1 MFSEYNDYELVALAR
16 EGNED
21 AINIIYQKYKPLIVT
36 KSKDAICLA
45 SHHGLEIS
53 DIMQEGYIA
62 LEEAI
67 QNFSE
72 NDNASFYTFAMLCI
86 DRKIINFVRKNTIS
100 RNRLLNDASPID
112 DYVEKNTRVE
122 YDTEFSFIYKDTEE
136 ELIGK
141 VREILTDFE
150 DKVFNYK
157 MDGYS
162 FEEIANT
169 LNKDLKSIYNTFH
182 RIKSKIKKIMEND
195 DYFNSLDV

>member
-1 MFSEYNDYELVALAR
+1 
-16 EGNED
+16 
-21 AINIIYQKYKPLIVT
+21 
-36 KSKDAICLA
+36 
-45 SHHGLEIS
+45 
-53 DIMQEGYIA
+53 
-62 LEEAI
+62 
-67 QNFSE
+67 
-72 NDNASFYTFAMLCI
+72 MLCI

-122 YDTEFSFIYKDTEE
+122 YDTEFSFIYRDTEE
-136 ELIGK
+136 ELISK

>member
-1 MFSEYNDYELVALAR
+1 MYDDYNDYELVALAR

-21 AINIIYQKYKPLIVT
+21 AINIIYQKYKPLIIN
-36 KSKDAICLA
+36 KSKDAIYIA
-45 SHHGLEIS
+45 NHHGLEIS

-86 DRKIINFVRKNTIS
+86 DRNIINFIRKNTKS

-112 DYVEKNTRVE
+112 DYIERNMIDE
-122 YDTEFSFIYKDTEE
+122 SNLEFSFIYRDTEE
-136 ELIGK
+136 KIIDK
-141 VREILTDFE
+141 VRNNLTDFE
-150 DKVFNYK
+150 GKVFDYK
-157 MDGYS
+157 IDGYS

-182 RIKSKIKKIMEND
+182 RIKSKIKKIMEEDN
-195 DYFNSLDV
+195 YFNSLDV

>member
-1 MFSEYNDYELVALAR
+1 MFSDYNDYELVSLAR

-21 AINIIYQKYKPLIVT
+21 AINIIYQKYKPLIIN
-36 KSKDAICLA
+36 KSKDAIYVA

-53 DIMQEGYIA
+53 DIMQEGYMA

-86 DRKIINFVRKNTIS
+86 DRNIINFVRKNTKCRDKI
-100 RNRLLNDASPID
+100 LNDAGCID
-112 DYVEKNTRVE
+112 DYVVKDMSNESNLE
-122 YDTEFSFIYKDTEE
+122 YSFIYKDTEE
-136 ELIGK
+136 KIIDK
-141 VREILTDFE
+141 VRNSFTDFE

-169 LNKDLKSIYNTFH
+169 LNKDLKSIYNTFQ
-182 RIKSKIKKIMEND
+182 RVKSKIRKIMEDD
-195 DYFNSLDV
+195 DYLQ

>member
-1 MFSEYNDYELVALAR
+1 MYSEYNDYELVAMAR

-21 AINIIYQKYKPLIVT
+21 AINIIYQKYKPLIIT

-86 DRKIINFVRKNTIS
+86 DRNIINFVRKNTIS
-100 RNRLLNDASPID
+100 RNRLLNDASCID
-112 DYVEKNTRVE
+112 DYVEGNMIDE
-122 YDTEFSFIYKDTEE
+122 SNLEFSFIYRDTEE
-136 ELIGK
+136 ELISK
-141 VREILTDFE
+141 VRKNFTDFE

-182 RIKSKIKKIMEND
+182 RIKSKIKKIMEEDN
-195 DYFNSLDV
+195 YFNSLDV

>member
-1 MFSEYNDYELVALAR
+1 MYSEYNDYELVAMAR
-16 EGNED
+16 EGSED
-21 AINIIYQKYKPLIVT
+21 AINIIYQKYKPLIIN
-36 KSKDAICLA
+36 KSKDAIYIA
-45 SHHGLEIS
+45 NHHGLEIS

-86 DRKIINFVRKNTIS
+86 DRNIINFVRKNTIS

-112 DYVEKNTRVE
+112 DYIERNMIDE
-122 YDTEFSFIYKDTEE
+122 SNLEFSFIYRDTEE
-136 ELIGK
+136 KIIDK
-141 VREILTDFE
+141 IRKNLTDFE
-150 DKVFNYK
+150 GKVFDYK
-157 MDGYS
+157 IDGYS

-182 RIKSKIKKIMEND
+182 RIKSKIKKIMEEDN
-195 DYFNSLDV
+195 YFNSLDV

>member
-1 MFSEYNDYELVALAR
+1 MYDDYNDYELVALAR

-21 AINIIYQKYKPLIVT
+21 AINIIYQKYKPLIIN
-36 KSKDAICLA
+36 KSKDAIYVA
-45 SHHGLEIS
+45 NHHGLEIS
-53 DIMQEGYIA
+53 DIMQEGYMA

-72 NDNASFYTFAMLCI
+72 SDNASFYTFAMLCI
-86 DRKIINFVRKNTIS
+86 DRNIINFIRKNTKS
-100 RNRLLNDASPID
+100 SNRLLNDASPID
-112 DYVEKNTRVE
+112 DYVEKNMIDE
-122 YDTEFSFIYKDTEE
+122 ASLEFSFIYRDTEE
-136 ELIGK
+136 ELISK
-141 VREILTDFE
+141 VRKNFTDFE

-182 RIKSKIKKIMEND
+182 RIKSKIKKIIEEDN
-195 DYFNSLDV
+195 YFNSLDV

>member
-1 MFSEYNDYELVALAR
+1 MFSDYNDYELVALAR

-21 AINIIYQKYKPLIVT
+21 AINIIYQKYKPLIIN
-36 KSKDAICLA
+36 KSKDAIYVA

-53 DIMQEGYIA
+53 DIMQEGYMA

-86 DRKIINFVRKNTIS
+86 DRNIINFIRKNTKCRDKI
-100 RNRLLNDASPID
+100 LNDAGCID
-112 DYVEKNTRVE
+112 DYVVKDMSDESNLE
-122 YDTEFSFIYKDTEE
+122 NSFMYRDTEE
-136 ELIGK
+136 MIIDK
-141 VREILTDFE
+141 IRENLTDFE

-182 RIKSKIKKIMEND
+182 RIKSKIKKIMEEEN
-195 DYFNSLDV
+195 YFNNIDV